1 MALLVIETDAMRR
14 VQAPSRACTHPTSN
28 LWMSDDG
35 GMNVEL
41 VVMQDAEA
49 AARAA
54 AALLVDV
61 AAAGG
66 SVVLAGGS
74 TPRRAYE
81 LAAAA
86 HSDWGG
92 VDVWFGDDRC
102 VPADDPRSN
111 QLLVR
116 EALLEWLVVEP
127 TMHPI
132 ATELPPIDAAEAYD
146 AALQGEPLDLILL
159 GLGSDGHTASLFPGE
174 ATLDVRDRLAVAA
187 APRLEPFVE
196 RVTLTI
202 PALEAGSHV
211 VFLAIGEEKAAA
223 VRRAFAEEPSR
234 MTPASLVRS
243 RHGTTTVILDRAAAA
258 LLG

>member
-1 MALLVIETDAMRR
+1 MR
-14 VQAPSRACTHPTSN
+14 
-28 LWMSDDG
+28 DDG

-41 VVMQDAEA
+41 VVTQDAEA

-54 AALLVDV
+54 AVLLVEV
-61 AAAGG
+61 AEAGG

-111 QLLVR
+111 QQLVR
-116 EALLEWLVVEP
+116 ESLLEWLVVEP
-127 TMHPI
+127 TVHPI
-132 ATELPPIDAAEAYD
+132 ATELSAIEAAAAYG
-146 AALQGEPLDLILL
+146 AALQDEPLDLVLL
-159 GLGSDGHTASLFPGE
+159 GLGPDGHTASLFPG
-174 ATLDVRDRLAVAA
+174 APTLDVRDRLAVAA
-187 APRLEPFVE
+187 EPGLEPFVE

-202 PALEAGSHV
+202 PALEAGTHV
-211 VFLAIGEEKAAA
+211 VFLAVGEEKAEA
-223 VRRAFAEEPSR
+223 VRRAFADDPSR

-243 RHGTTTVILDRAAAA
+243 RHGTTTVILDQAAAS

>member
-1 MALLVIETDAMRR
+1 MWDDAG
-14 VQAPSRACTHPTSN
+14 
-28 LWMSDDG
+28 MS
-35 GMNVEL
+35 VEF
-41 VVMQDAEA
+41 VVTQEAEA

-54 AALLVDV
+54 AALLVEVVD
-61 AAAGG
+61 AGG

-102 VPADDPRSN
+102 VPANDPRSN

-116 EALLEWLVVEP
+116 EALLQWLVVEP
-127 TMHPI
+127 TVHAI
-132 ATELPPIDAAEAYD
+132 ATERTSIEAAEAYD
-146 AALQGEPLDLILL
+146 SALEDEPLDLVLL
-159 GLGSDGHTASLFPGE
+159 GLGSDGHTASLFPGA

-187 APRLEPFVE
+187 APGLEPFVE

-202 PALEAGSHV
+202 PALEAGAYV
-211 VFLAIGEEKAAA
+211 VFLAVGEEKADAA
-223 VRRAFAEEPSR
+223 RRAFADEPSSR
-234 MTPASLVRS
+234 TPASLIRS
-243 RHGTTTVILDRAAAA
+243 RHGTTTVILDEAAAS

>member
-1 MALLVIETDAMRR
+1 MR
-14 VQAPSRACTHPTSN
+14 N
-28 LWMSDDG
+28 DG
-35 GMNVEL
+35 GVNIEL
-41 VVMQDAEA
+41 VVTQDADA

-61 AAAGG
+61 AEAGG

-86 HSDWGG
+86 HGDWG
-92 VDVWFGDDRC
+92 DAEVWFADDRC

-116 EALLEWLVVEP
+116 EALLERLVVEP
-127 TMHPI
+127 TVHPI
-132 ATELPPIDAAEAYD
+132 ATEFPAAEAAAAYG
-146 AALQGEPLDLILL
+146 AALRDEPLDLVLL
-159 GLGSDGHTASLFPGE
+159 GLGPDGHTASLFPG
-174 ATLDVRDRLAVAA
+174 APTLDVRDRLAVAA
-187 APRLEPFVE
+187 EPGLEPFVE

-202 PALEAGSHV
+202 PALESGTHV
-211 VFLAIGEEKAAA
+211 VFLAVGEEKAAA
-223 VRRAFAEEPSR
+223 VRRAFADEPSR

-243 RHGTTTVILDRAAAA
+243 RHGTTTVILDEAAAS

>member
-1 MALLVIETDAMRR
+1 MR
-14 VQAPSRACTHPTSN
+14 
-28 LWMSDDG
+28 DDG
-35 GMNVEL
+35 GMDIEL
-41 VVMQDAEA
+41 VVTQDTQA

-61 AAAGG
+61 AEAGG
-66 SVVLAGGS
+66 SLVLAGGS

-81 LAAAA
+81 LAAAT

-92 VDVWFGDDRC
+92 ADVWFGDDRC

-116 EALLEWLVVEP
+116 ESLLEWLVVEP
-127 TMHPI
+127 TVHAI
-132 ATELPPIDAAEAYD
+132 ATELSAAEAAAAYD
-146 AALQGEPLDLILL
+146 AALQDEPLDLVLL
-159 GLGSDGHTASLFPGE
+159 GLGPDGHTASLFPG
-174 ATLDVRDRLAVAA
+174 APTLDVRDRLAVAA
-187 APRLEPFVE
+187 EPGLEPFVE

-202 PALEAGSHV
+202 PALGAGMHV
-211 VFLAIGEEKAAA
+211 VFLAVGEEKAAA
-223 VRRAFAEEPSR
+223 VRRAFADEPSR

-243 RHGTTTVILDRAAAA
+243 RHGTTTVILDEAAAS

>member
-1 MALLVIETDAMRR
+1 
-14 VQAPSRACTHPTSN
+14 
-28 LWMSDDG
+28 MSDDG
-35 GMNVEL
+35 GVSIEL
-41 VVMQDAEA
+41 VVTQDAAA
-49 AARAA
+49 AARTA

-61 AAAGG
+61 AEAGG

-102 VPADDPRSN
+102 VPADDLRSN
-111 QLLVR
+111 QQLVR
-116 EALLEWLVVEP
+116 ESLLEWLVVEP
-127 TMHPI
+127 TVHPI
-132 ATELPPIDAAEAYD
+132 ATELSAIEAAAAYG
-146 AALQGEPLDLILL
+146 AALQDEPLDLVLL
-159 GLGSDGHTASLFPGE
+159 GLGPDGHTASLFPG
-174 ATLDVRDRLAVAA
+174 APTLDVRDRLAVAA
-187 APRLEPFVE
+187 EPGLEPFVE

-202 PALEAGSHV
+202 PALEAGTHV
-211 VFLAIGEEKAAA
+211 VFLAVGEEKAEA
-223 VRRAFAEEPSR
+223 VRRAFADEPSR

-243 RHGTTTVILDRAAAA
+243 RHGTTTVILDQAAAS